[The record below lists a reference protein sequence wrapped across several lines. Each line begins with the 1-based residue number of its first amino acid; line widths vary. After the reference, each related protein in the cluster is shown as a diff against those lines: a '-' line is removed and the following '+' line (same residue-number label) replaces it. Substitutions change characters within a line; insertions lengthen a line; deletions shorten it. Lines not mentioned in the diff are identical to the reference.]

1 MVMKELHEGL
11 SKRHFATKMMQRKI
25 LDVGY

>member
-1 MVMKELHEGL
+1 MKELHEGL
-11 SKRHFATKMMQRKI
+11 SRRHFATKMMQRKI

>member
-1 MVMKELHEGL
+1 MKELHEGL